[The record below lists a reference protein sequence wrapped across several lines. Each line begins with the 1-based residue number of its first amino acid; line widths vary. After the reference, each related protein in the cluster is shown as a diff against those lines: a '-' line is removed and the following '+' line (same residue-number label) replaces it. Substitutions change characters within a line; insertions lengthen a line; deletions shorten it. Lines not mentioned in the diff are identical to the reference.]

1 MSKAMILAAGH
12 GTRLLPLTLDQPKAL
27 VLVAGKPMIVHVI
40 DRLKQYGFEDIIV
53 NLHYHGEKLKK
64 FLGSEK
70 FKDLNLAFSDESEQ
84 LLDTGGAVGKA
95 RWFFDD
101 EMPFLVHNCD
111 IISYVPFDKMI
122 EFHVDRKAIA
132 TLAVSKRKTSRLLA
146 FDQQGSLVDRFDPA
160 MNNDVKALAYSG
172 ICVLD
177 KNIFSFMPEKGA
189 FSIIDV
195 FIKASK
201 SSVVAAYEHESD
213 IWVDAGSI
221 KNIEKAEQLLK
232 NVHL

>member
-1 MSKAMILAAGH
+1 MPKAMILAAGL

-40 DRLKQYGFEDIIV
+40 ERLKQYGFDDIIV
-53 NLHYHGEKLKK
+53 NLHYHGEKLKQ
-64 FLGSEK
+64 FLSSEK
-70 FKDLNLAFSDESEQ
+70 FEGMNFTFSDESEQ
-84 LLDTGGAVGKA
+84 LLDTGGAIGKA
-95 RWFFDD
+95 KWFFDN

-111 IISYVPFDKMI
+111 IISYVPIDKMI

-132 TLAVSKRKTSRLLA
+132 TLAVSKRKTSRPLA
-146 FDQQGSLVDRFDPA
+146 FDQQSGLIDRFDPA
-160 MNNDVKALAYSG
+160 MNKDIKALAYSG

-177 KNIFSFMPEKGA
+177 KNIFSFMPEKGV

-195 FIKASK
+195 FVKASK
-201 SSVVAAYEHESD
+201 SSIVAAYEHEPD